1 MKSALTATLL
11 DLGDA
16 TSRNL
21 EFSHCAGVSISY
33 GEETITESNLLEIR
47 RRHPKLVRLWTFTKP
62 KEGKIGADW
71 EWHIVGRSRTVKMR
85 VQAKRVQRND
95 VLKVKHKVKS
105 SGRQQR
111 CLLIAGAQAACMK
124 PVYCIYSTNQQR
136 KFWRQPK
143 GPPGYRTFQTGCLLA
158 DAADV
163 PLRTRKLDEV
173 EQKCIPWHFLCEPT
187 VSMQWRLE
195 VAKVGGEDFVHFVS
209 VGRRPVPVLANGEVG
224 VPPEFSGWNAP
235 SINDLNEDTGWDFD
249 RTGVEE
255 TTAEDRARLKPE
267 TVDGRRILQSDGERL
282 QELGICRMMVMD
294 VRGEPESEEVN
305 ET

>member
-21 EFSHCAGVSISY
+21 EFSHRDGVSISY

-47 RRHPKLVRLWTFTKP
+47 RRHPKLVRLQTFTKRD
-62 KEGKIGADW
+62 EGKLGADW

-85 VQAKRVQRND
+85 VQAKRLQRNG
-95 VLKVKHKVKS
+95 VLRVKHEVKS
-105 SGRQQR
+105 SKKQQR
-111 CLLIAGAQAACMK
+111 SLLIAGACAGRMK

-136 KFWRQPK
+136 KFWRQHK

-163 PLRTRKLDEV
+163 PLRTKRLAEV
-173 EQKCIPWHFLCEPT
+173 ERKCIPWHFLCEPT

-195 VAKVGGEDFVHFVS
+195 ITKLDYVGLVQFVS
-209 VGRRPVPVLANGEVG
+209 IERRHLPVMSDGETA
-224 VPPEFSGWNAP
+224 VPPQSLGWNAP
-235 SINDLNEDTGWDFD
+235 TIDDLNENTRRDFD
-249 RTGVEE
+249 WTGVDE

-267 TVDGRRILQSDGERL
+267 TDEGRRIVQADRERL
-282 QELGICRMMVMD
+282 RELGIFRMMVMD
-294 VRGEPESEEVN
+294 VRSELKSDERY
-305 ET
+305 EW